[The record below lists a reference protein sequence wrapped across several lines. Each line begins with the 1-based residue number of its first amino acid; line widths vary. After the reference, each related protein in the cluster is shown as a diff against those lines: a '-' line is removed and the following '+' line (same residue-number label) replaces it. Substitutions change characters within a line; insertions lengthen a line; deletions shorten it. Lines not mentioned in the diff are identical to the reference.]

1 MALNCRLVIFSFLPQ
16 AKLTGLFR
24 HGIST
29 PAGKSLPYHLLR
41 DRILLHK
48 EGLLPTFVAAC
59 GLPYQAPRRLIVDRV
74 LGALPE
80 LRSTYLTC
88 CGRTP
93 LLAVSVQRKGERW
106 RFSNKTDP
114 HPAVFWQ
121 ERLNRADPS
130 HPVTV
135 CNDDMPGWTLES
147 VGRHPW
153 LVDDTFGRTY
163 LLPWQEGELPLSS
176 ETLELAALHHLA
188 ALARYEPLA
197 WQALLDDLSMHK
209 LLEAILTRLP
219 RAFLRRLNRLLDA

>member
-1 MALNCRLVIFSFLPQ
+1 MALSCRLVIFAFLPQ
-16 AKLTGLFR
+16 AKPTTLFR

-80 LRSTYLTC
+80 LRSAYLAL

-93 LLAVSVQRKGERW
+93 LLAVSVQRKGDRW
-106 RFSNKTDP
+106 RFSNKTEQ

-121 ERLNRADPS
+121 ARLNRADPR
-130 HPVTV
+130 HPVAV
-135 CNDDMPGWTLES
+135 CTDDTPGWTLES
-147 VGRHPW
+147 AGRHRW

-163 LLPWQEGELPLSS
+163 LLPWQECVQPLSS
-176 ETLELAALHHLA
+176 ETLELATMHHLA

-197 WQALLDDLSMHK
+197 WQALLDDPSMHK
-209 LLEAILTRLP
+209 LLEAIMARLP
-219 RAFLRRLNRLLDA
+219 RAFLRRLNRLFDA